1 MKRRLFFLAAIAV
14 MGLPLAGTAQI
25 PPPGGNHYYSV
36 TRFVKFDKVN
46 QFGDYLGESRV
57 YLVSG
62 WADNLVLA
70 ESLADINE
78 SVIDQTINPPT
89 GFRPWKLAP
98 LPYCWPG
105 IGPHPVYVNY
115 YPNGAWTTSRVTATR
130 VDHPPGSAPPFPSG
144 GDPILPA
151 L

>member
-1 MKRRLFFLAAIAV
+1 MTRRLVLLAIIG
-14 MGLPLAGTAQI
+14 GLIPMAGFAQI

-36 TRFVKFDKVN
+36 HRFVKFRQEN
-46 QFGDYLGESRV
+46 AFGEPLGPVKIYLI
-57 YLVSG
+57 SG
-62 WADNLVLA
+62 WGDTLALA
-70 ESLADINE
+70 ESVCDLNE
-78 SVIDQTINPPT
+78 IAIDNNLNPPT

-98 LPYCWPG
+98 LPYCWAG
-105 IGPHPVYVNY
+105 VGPHPVYVNF
-115 YPNGAWTTSRVTATR
+115 YPNGVWTTSRFASTR